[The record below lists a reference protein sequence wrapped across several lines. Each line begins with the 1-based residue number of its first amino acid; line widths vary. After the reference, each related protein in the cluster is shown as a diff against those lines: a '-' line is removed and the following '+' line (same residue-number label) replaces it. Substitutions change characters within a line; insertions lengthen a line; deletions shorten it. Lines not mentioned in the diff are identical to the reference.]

1 MITGSD
7 SELFPHISKLINFAP
22 ENCCLLSRW
31 CFFLCCAYRKRNSR
45 RPGGLSVQPSPG
57 DLLFPIGLWGPGR
70 CWRAPFGPLRTSLP
84 SSSSSRTSARSC
96 RTTGAHTQIPRV
108 LAHASWLR
116 QEMPKTPLNLFRRS
130 GESSTKH
137 DHEEP
142 CTKSALDV
150 TRIVCQSPHV
160 DSECM
165 HVEINLK
172 NTAAVQ
178 TGEAFFQESVGADF
192 VLDACEVISH
202 APKEGL
208 PTTRRHLR
216 ILSRA
221 GRRAHA
227 P

>member
-1 MITGSD
+1 
-7 SELFPHISKLINFAP
+7 
-22 ENCCLLSRW
+22 
-31 CFFLCCAYRKRNSR
+31 
-45 RPGGLSVQPSPG
+45 
-57 DLLFPIGLWGPGR
+57 
-70 CWRAPFGPLRTSLP
+70 
-84 SSSSSRTSARSC
+84 
-96 RTTGAHTQIPRV
+96 
-108 LAHASWLR
+108 
-116 QEMPKTPLNLFRRS
+116 
-130 GESSTKH
+130 
-137 DHEEP
+137 
-142 CTKSALDV
+142 
-150 TRIVCQSPHV
+150 
-160 DSECM
+160 M